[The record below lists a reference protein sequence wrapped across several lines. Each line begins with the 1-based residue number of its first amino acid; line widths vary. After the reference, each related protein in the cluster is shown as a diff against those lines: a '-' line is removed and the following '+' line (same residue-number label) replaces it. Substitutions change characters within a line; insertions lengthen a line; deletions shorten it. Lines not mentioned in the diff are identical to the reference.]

1 MYQEPLPNIEPHKG
15 RLKSMELFEFEME
28 TDNFVAEALTKYH
41 LNDVFYYD
49 NRALYNHES
58 HELIKLEPFDLMG
71 LNDYLFDHGYIQ
83 LYRPK
88 ASKHFLDKP
97 LLTVD
102 SLNAYYSIH
111 CNLNEVPFESLLVQD
126 KFKLALRY
134 YNLLDYTVEKVRRGR
149 KYRLMI
155 QYKTVPYYIGEY
167 LDWNLTRGLNDL
179 NDFVRKYYW
188 SNEW

>member
-1 MYQEPLPNIEPHKG
+1 MNQEQLPNIEPPKG

-28 TDNFVAEALTKYH
+28 TDNYVAEALTKYH

-49 NRALYNHES
+49 NIALYNHNS
-58 HELIKLEPFDLMG
+58 HELIKLDPFDLMW
-71 LNDYLFDHGYIQ
+71 LNDYLIAQGYVQ
-83 LYRPK
+83 SYRPK
-88 ASKHFLDKP
+88 ASKHFLNKP

-102 SLNAYYSIH
+102 SLNAYYTVH
-111 CNLNEVPFESLLVQD
+111 CIPNEVPFESLLIQD

-134 YNLLDYTVEKVRRGR
+134 YKLFDYTIEKVRRVR
-149 KYRLMI
+149 KDVLMI
-155 QYKTVPYYIGEY
+155 QYKTFPYYIGEY
-167 LDWNLTRGLNDL
+167 IDWDLTRGLNDL